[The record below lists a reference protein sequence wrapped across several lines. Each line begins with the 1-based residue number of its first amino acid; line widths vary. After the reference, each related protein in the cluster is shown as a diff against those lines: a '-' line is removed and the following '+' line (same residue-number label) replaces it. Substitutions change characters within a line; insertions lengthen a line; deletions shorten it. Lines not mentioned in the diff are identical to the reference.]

1 MRKIQ
6 DISVSFRIA
15 VNADRTRI
23 LELLGKNK
31 AAWEVS
37 FKETELISPKYFS
50 IGRNTVEITYNED
63 YDEKFLTVQEDG
75 YLYYKSHMDFYPK
88 DDRVTLAGQIQ
99 LAKEIS
105 KKFADAGIASEIIAE
120 FEHLL

>member
-1 MRKIQ
+1 M
-6 DISVSFRIA
+6 
-15 VNADRTRI
+15 
-23 LELLGKNK
+23 
-31 AAWEVS
+31 
-37 FKETELISPKYFS
+37 
-50 IGRNTVEITYNED
+50 
-63 YDEKFLTVQEDG
+63 

-120 FEHLL
+120 SEHLL

>member
-63 YDEKFLTVQEDG
+63 YDEKFLTAQEDG